1 MSGTKK
7 VTNLNLVKNKKKT
20 ESRVSALSPREIVS
34 ELDRYVIGQKA
45 AKKAVAV
52 ALRNRWRR
60 QALSDEMK
68 DEVLPKNILMIGPT
82 GVGKTEI
89 SRRLSKLAEAPFIKV
104 EATRFTEVGYVGRD
118 VEQIIRDLIEIAI
131 AMVRERKRKE
141 VNAKA
146 QLAAEEKVLDALVG
160 NKASIATRESFRKRL
175 RSGDLDKNQIEIE
188 VNDNPSNMQSF
199 EIPGMPG
206 ANVGMVNIGDILGK
220 SMGGKKRKK
229 KKMNVKESHE
239 ILVAQES
246 DKMIEEEK
254 IIKEAK
260 KYTEENGIVFL
271 DEIDKVSARGDKIG
285 GDVSRE
291 GVQRDLLPLIEG
303 TSVST
308 KHGPIKTDHIL
319 FIASGA
325 FQLAKPS
332 DLLPELQGRL
342 PIRVELNALNEEDF
356 KRILKEPDNSLIKQY
371 KALLQTENVE
381 LEFTEDGIDMLA
393 KISAEVNSSVENIGA
408 RRLHTILEKVLD
420 DISFNASDKSGEK
433 IIINENYVKNN
444 LGNLVQDS
452 DLSKFIL

>member
-1 MSGTKK
+1 MEKSN
-7 VTNLNLVKNKKKT
+7 VTSFVPKDKSKEDKNNF
-20 ESRVSALSPREIVS
+20 VSSLSPREIVS
-34 ELDRYVIGQKA
+34 ELDRFVVGQKK
-45 AKKAVAV
+45 AKRAVAI

-60 QALSDEMK
+60 QALKGEMK

-89 SRRLSKLAEAPFIKV
+89 SRRLSKLAEAPFVKV

-118 VEQIIRDLIEIAI
+118 VEQIIRDLLEIAI
-131 AMVRERKRKE
+131 AMEKVKKRKE
-141 VNAKA
+141 VHAKA
-146 QLAAEEKVLDALVG
+146 QKLAEERVLDALVG

-175 RSGDLDKNQIEIE
+175 RSGDLDDNEIEIAINE
-188 VNDNPSNMQSF
+188 SGSMPSF

-206 ANVGMVNIGDILGK
+206 ANVGMINISEMLGK
-220 SMGGKKRKK
+220 SMGAKPKK

-239 ILVAQES
+239 ILINEES
-246 DKMIEEEK
+246 DKLIEQDK
-254 IIKEAK
+254 IIKSAK
-260 KYTEENGIVFL
+260 NATENNGIVFL
-271 DEIDKVSARGDKIG
+271 DEIDKISGRTDRIG

-303 TSVST
+303 TTVST
-308 KHGPIKTDHIL
+308 KYGPIKTDHVL

-342 PIRVELNALNEEDF
+342 PIRVELDALTSDDF

-371 KALLQTENVE
+371 KALLQTENVN
-381 LEFTEDGIDMLA
+381 LEFSDDGIDTIANLA
-393 KISAEVNSSVENIGA
+393 TEVNSTVENIGA
-408 RRLHTILEKVLD
+408 RRLHTIIERVLD
-420 DISFNASDKSGEK
+420 DISFTATDRGGEK
-433 IIINENYVKNN
+433 IIINSDYVKKN
-444 LGNLVQDS
+444 LDELVKDS